1 MEHECS
7 VIALAGTPKAG
18 KTTIFNGLTGMCRY
32 TGSWW
37 GDRGT
42 PGRGTYTYCG
52 QTYMLLDM
60 PGAYSLPP
68 APFPDSGSRENRDS
82 FLGSQQ
88 PDVIAVVADAT
99 RLELGLHLLKQ
110 VLGMDTGTRDADN
123 IPVILCVN
131 FCDEALRTGLV
142 IDYNL
147 LEDVLQIPVI
157 PCCARRRSHLD
168 DIKAAIHYAAK
179 PGNRKA
185 FCYDCLD
192 FSPKK
197 LAAECIC
204 ASSDTDGARRVLLD
218 LLLTGPVT
226 GKIILLFLLAGV
238 LHLTMIAAG
247 FPSQLLWEALS
258 RLELSLDRA
267 MTYLGAAPWLT
278 GCLVHGGFSALSWT
292 AAIMLPPLAV
302 FLFFFTLLEDLGFLP
317 RASMGMDPVFGKCGA
332 CGGQCVTMA
341 LGLGCNAAGV
351 ACCRSIQSPKER
363 TIAVLTNSMIPC
375 CGRFPV
381 FIMLIPLFFAA
392 GPVDSL
398 TGSLSCALLF
408 SILLLAAVY
417 LSMGISWLLSK
428 TLLKGLPSAFTL
440 ELPPYRK
447 MHITRSALR
456 SLLNRTMVFTGR
468 AVRAAVPAGI
478 IVWFLANL
486 FYTGPSA
493 GLVSFHRPA
502 ADVPSLLNAFTGM
515 LNPAA
520 VLLGMDGAIL
530 AAFILSFPAGEL
542 FLPILIMAYLE
553 GGPLGGILGGSLDAG
568 GSAFSLYQLL
578 VSQGW
583 TWITAICTLVFTFL
597 HWPCLTTCQAVARET
612 DSLKWAGTAICI
624 ATIPGILICM
634 GIALYG
640 HMVLGI

>member
-1 MEHECS
+1 MENEYS
-7 VIALAGTPKAG
+7 VIALAGTPKSG

-32 TGSWW
+32 TGGWW
-37 GDRGT
+37 GDGGA
-42 PGRGTYTYCG
+42 PGRGTYRYCG
-52 QTYMLLDM
+52 QSYMLLDM
-60 PGAYSLPP
+60 PGAYSLSS
-68 APFPDSGSRENRDS
+68 APFPDSGSRESNDS
-82 FLGSQQ
+82 LLQSRQ

-110 VLGMDTGTRDADN
+110 VLGMDSGTRN
-123 IPVILCVN
+123 TGSIPVILCVN

-157 PCCARRRSHLD
+157 PCCARDQSHLD
-168 DIKAAIHYAAK
+168 DVKAAIHYAAK

-197 LAAECIC
+197 LTAECISVTSE
-204 ASSDTDGARRVLLD
+204 ADGARRVLLD
-218 LLLTGPVT
+218 LILTGPVT
-226 GKIILLFLLAGV
+226 GKIILLLLLAGV
-238 LHLTMIAAG
+238 LHLTMLAG
-247 FPSQLLWEALS
+247 GVPSLLLWNALS
-258 RLELSLDRA
+258 RLELYLDSA
-267 MTYLGAAPWLT
+267 MAYLGAAPWLT
-278 GCLVHGGFSALSWT
+278 GCLIHGGFRALSWT
-292 AAIMLPPLAV
+292 TAIMLPPLAV

-317 RASMGMDPVFGKCGA
+317 RASMGMDPIFEKCGA

-351 ACCRSIQSPKER
+351 ACCRSIQSPRER
-363 TIAVLTNSMIPC
+363 IIAVLTNSMIPC

-381 FIMLIPLFFAA
+381 FIMLIPLFFAV

-417 LSMGISWLLSK
+417 LSLGISWLLSK
-428 TLLKGLPSAFTL
+428 TLLKGLPSAFAL
-440 ELPPYRK
+440 ELSPYRK

-456 SLLNRTMVFTGR
+456 SLLNRTMVFAGR

-478 IVWFLANL
+478 IIWFLANL
-486 FYTGPSA
+486 FYTGPS
-493 GLVSFHRPA
+493 GGFVSFHRPA
-502 ADVPSLLNAFTGM
+502 AGVPSLLAAFTG
-515 LNPAA
+515 LLHPAA

-530 AAFILSFPAGEL
+530 AAFVLSFPAGEL

-553 GGPLGGILGGSLDAG
+553 GGPLGGMLGGSLAAG
-568 GSAFSLYQLL
+568 GNGFSLYQLL
-578 VSQGW
+578 TSQGW
-583 TWITAICTLVFTFL
+583 TWVTAICTLVFTFL
-597 HWPCLTTCQAVARET
+597 HWPCLTTCQAIARET
-612 DSLKWAGTAICI
+612 KSWKWAGAAVCI
-624 ATIPGILICM
+624 ATVPGILICA

>member
-1 MEHECS
+1 M
-7 VIALAGTPKAG
+7 
-18 KTTIFNGLTGMCRY
+18 
-32 TGSWW
+32 
-37 GDRGT
+37 
-42 PGRGTYTYCG
+42 
-52 QTYMLLDM
+52 
-60 PGAYSLPP
+60 
-68 APFPDSGSRENRDS
+68 
-82 FLGSQQ
+82 
-88 PDVIAVVADAT
+88 
-99 RLELGLHLLKQ
+99 
-110 VLGMDTGTRDADN
+110 
-123 IPVILCVN
+123 
-131 FCDEALRTGLV
+131 

-157 PCCARRRSHLD
+157 PCCARDQSHLD
-168 DIKAAIHYAAK
+168 DVKAAIHYAAK

-197 LAAECIC
+197 LTAECISVTSE
-204 ASSDTDGARRVLLD
+204 ADGARRVLLD
-218 LLLTGPVT
+218 LILTGPVT
-226 GKIILLFLLAGV
+226 GKIILLLLLAGV
-238 LHLTMIAAG
+238 LHLTMLAG
-247 FPSQLLWEALS
+247 GVPSLLLWNALS
-258 RLELSLDRA
+258 RLELYLDSA
-267 MTYLGAAPWLT
+267 MAYLGAAPWLT
-278 GCLVHGGFSALSWT
+278 GCLIHGGFRALSWT
-292 AAIMLPPLAV
+292 TAIMLPPLAV

-317 RASMGMDPVFGKCGA
+317 RASMGMDPIFEKCGA

-351 ACCRSIQSPKER
+351 ACCRSIQSPRER
-363 TIAVLTNSMIPC
+363 IIAVLTNSMIPC

-417 LSMGISWLLSK
+417 LSLGISWLLSK
-428 TLLKGLPSAFTL
+428 TLLKGLPSALAL
-440 ELPPYRK
+440 ELSPYRK

-456 SLLNRTMVFTGR
+456 SLLNRTMVFAGR

-478 IVWFLANL
+478 IIWFLANL
-486 FYTGPSA
+486 FYTGPSS
-493 GLVSFHRPA
+493 GFVSFHRPA
-502 ADVPSLLNAFTGM
+502 AGVPSLLAAFTG
-515 LNPAA
+515 LLHPAA

-530 AAFILSFPAGEL
+530 AAFVLSFPAGEL

-553 GGPLGGILGGSLDAG
+553 GGPLGGMLGGSLAAG
-568 GSAFSLYQLL
+568 GNGFSLYQLL
-578 VSQGW
+578 ASQGW

-597 HWPCLTTCQAVARET
+597 HWPCLTTCQAIARET
-612 DSLKWAGTAICI
+612 KSWKWAGVAVCI
-624 ATIPGILICM
+624 ATVPGILICA

>member
-1 MEHECS
+1 MENEYS
-7 VIALAGTPKAG
+7 VIALAGTPKSG

-32 TGSWW
+32 TGGWW
-37 GDRGT
+37 GDGGA
-42 PGRGTYTYCG
+42 PGSGTYRYCG
-52 QTYMLLDM
+52 QAYMLLDM
-60 PGAYSLPP
+60 PGAYSLSS
-68 APFPDSGSRENRDS
+68 APFPDSGSRESNDS
-82 FLGSQQ
+82 LLQSRQ

-110 VLGMDTGTRDADN
+110 VLGMDSGTRN
-123 IPVILCVN
+123 TGSIPVILCVN

-157 PCCARRRSHLD
+157 PCCARDQSHLD
-168 DIKAAIHYAAK
+168 DVKAAIHYAAK

-197 LAAECIC
+197 LTAECISVTSE
-204 ASSDTDGARRVLLD
+204 ADGARRVLLD
-218 LLLTGPVT
+218 LILTGPVT
-226 GKIILLFLLAGV
+226 GKIILLLLLAGV
-238 LHLTMIAAG
+238 LHLTMLAG
-247 FPSQLLWEALS
+247 GVPSLLLWNALS
-258 RLELSLDRA
+258 RLELYLDSA
-267 MTYLGAAPWLT
+267 MAYLGAAPWLT
-278 GCLVHGGFSALSWT
+278 GCLIHGGFRALSWT
-292 AAIMLPPLAV
+292 TAIMLPPLAV

-317 RASMGMDPVFGKCGA
+317 RASMGMDPIFEKCGA

-351 ACCRSIQSPKER
+351 ACCRSIQSPRER
-363 TIAVLTNSMIPC
+363 IIAVLTNSMIPC

-381 FIMLIPLFFAA
+381 FIMLIPLFFAV

-417 LSMGISWLLSK
+417 LSLGISWLLSK
-428 TLLKGLPSAFTL
+428 TLLKGLPSAFAL
-440 ELPPYRK
+440 ELSPYRK

-456 SLLNRTMVFTGR
+456 SLLNRTMVFAGR

-478 IVWFLANL
+478 IIWLLANL
-486 FYTGPSA
+486 FYTGPSS
-493 GLVSFHRPA
+493 GFVSFHRPA
-502 ADVPSLLNAFTGM
+502 AGVPSLLAAFTG
-515 LNPAA
+515 LLHPAA

-530 AAFILSFPAGEL
+530 AAFVLSFPAGEL

-553 GGPLGGILGGSLDAG
+553 GGPLGGMLGGSLAAG
-568 GSAFSLYQLL
+568 GNGFSLYQLL
-578 VSQGW
+578 TSQGW

-597 HWPCLTTCQAVARET
+597 HWPCLTTCQAIARET
-612 DSLKWAGTAICI
+612 KSWKWAGAAVCI
-624 ATIPGILICM
+624 ATVPGILICM

-640 HMVLGI
+640 HTVLGI

>member
-1 MEHECS
+1 MENEYS
-7 VIALAGTPKAG
+7 VIALAGTPKSG

-32 TGSWW
+32 TGGWW
-37 GDRGT
+37 GDGGA
-42 PGRGTYTYCG
+42 PGRGTYRYCG
-52 QTYMLLDM
+52 QAYMLLDM
-60 PGAYSLPP
+60 PGAYSLSS
-68 APFPDSGSRENRDS
+68 APFPDSSSRESNDS
-82 FLGSQQ
+82 FLQSRQ

-110 VLGMDTGTRDADN
+110 VLGMDSGTRN
-123 IPVILCVN
+123 TGSIPVILCVN

-157 PCCARRRSHLD
+157 PCCARDQSHLD
-168 DIKAAIHYAAK
+168 DVKAAIHYAAK

-197 LAAECIC
+197 LTAECISVTSE
-204 ASSDTDGARRVLLD
+204 ADGARRVLLD
-218 LLLTGPVT
+218 LILTGPVT
-226 GKIILLFLLAGV
+226 GKIILLLLLAGV
-238 LHLTMIAAG
+238 LHLTMLAG
-247 FPSQLLWEALS
+247 GVPSLLLWNALS
-258 RLELSLDRA
+258 RLELYLDSA
-267 MTYLGAAPWLT
+267 MAYLGAAPWLT
-278 GCLVHGGFSALSWT
+278 GCLIHGGFRALSWT
-292 AAIMLPPLAV
+292 TAIMLPPLAV

-317 RASMGMDPVFGKCGA
+317 RASMGMDPIFEKCGA

-351 ACCRSIQSPKER
+351 ACCRSIQSPRER
-363 TIAVLTNSMIPC
+363 IIAVLTNSMIPC

-381 FIMLIPLFFAA
+381 FIILIPLFFAA

-417 LSMGISWLLSK
+417 LSLGISWLLSK
-428 TLLKGLPSAFTL
+428 TLLKGLPSAFAL
-440 ELPPYRK
+440 ELSPYRK

-456 SLLNRTMVFTGR
+456 SLLNRTMVFAGR

-478 IVWFLANL
+478 IIWFLTNL
-486 FYTGPSA
+486 FYTGPSS
-493 GLVSFHRPA
+493 GFVSFHRPA
-502 ADVPSLLNAFTGM
+502 AGVPSLLAAFTG
-515 LNPAA
+515 LLHPAA

-530 AAFILSFPAGEL
+530 AAFVLSFPAGEL

-553 GGPLGGILGGSLDAG
+553 GGPLGGMLGGSLATG
-568 GSAFSLYQLL
+568 GNGFSLYQLL
-578 VSQGW
+578 TSQGW

-597 HWPCLTTCQAVARET
+597 HWPCLTTCQAIARET
-612 DSLKWAGTAICI
+612 KSWKWAGAAVCI
-624 ATIPGILICM
+624 ATVPGILICA

>member
-1 MEHECS
+1 MAS
-7 VIALAGTPKAG
+7 QTP
-18 KTTIFNGLTGMCRY
+18 
-32 TGSWW
+32 
-37 GDRGT
+37 
-42 PGRGTYTYCG
+42 
-52 QTYMLLDM
+52 
-60 PGAYSLPP
+60 
-68 APFPDSGSRENRDS
+68 
-82 FLGSQQ
+82 
-88 PDVIAVVADAT
+88 
-99 RLELGLHLLKQ
+99 
-110 VLGMDTGTRDADN
+110 
-123 IPVILCVN
+123 
-131 FCDEALRTGLV
+131 
-142 IDYNL
+142 
-147 LEDVLQIPVI
+147 
-157 PCCARRRSHLD
+157 
-168 DIKAAIHYAAK
+168 
-179 PGNRKA
+179 
-185 FCYDCLD
+185 
-192 FSPKK
+192 SP
-197 LAAECIC
+197 
-204 ASSDTDGARRVLLD
+204 
-218 LLLTGPVT
+218 
-226 GKIILLFLLAGV
+226 
-238 LHLTMIAAG
+238 
-247 FPSQLLWEALS
+247 
-258 RLELSLDRA
+258 DRA
-267 MTYLGAAPWLT
+267 P
-278 GCLVHGGFSALSWT
+278 
-292 AAIMLPPLAV
+292 
-302 FLFFFTLLEDLGFLP
+302 
-317 RASMGMDPVFGKCGA
+317 
-332 CGGQCVTMA
+332 
-341 LGLGCNAAGV
+341 
-351 ACCRSIQSPKER
+351 
-363 TIAVLTNSMIPC
+363 
-375 CGRFPV
+375 
-381 FIMLIPLFFAA
+381 
-392 GPVDSL
+392 
-398 TGSLSCALLF
+398 LF
-408 SILLLAAVY
+408 SILLLATVY

-478 IVWFLANL
+478 IIWFLANL

-515 LNPAA
+515 LDPAA
-520 VLLGMDGAIL
+520 ILLGMDGAIL

>member
-1 MEHECS
+1 MENEYS
-7 VIALAGTPKAG
+7 VIALAGTPKSG

-32 TGSWW
+32 TGGWW
-37 GDRGT
+37 GDGGA
-42 PGRGTYTYCG
+42 PGRGTYRYCG
-52 QTYMLLDM
+52 QAYMLLDM
-60 PGAYSLPP
+60 PGAYSLSS
-68 APFPDSGSRENRDS
+68 APFPDSGSRESNDS
-82 FLGSQQ
+82 LLQSRQ

-110 VLGMDTGTRDADN
+110 VLGMDSGTKNTGS

-157 PCCARRRSHLD
+157 PCCARDQSHLD
-168 DIKAAIHYAAK
+168 DVKAAIHYAAK

-197 LAAECIC
+197 LTAECISVTSE
-204 ASSDTDGARRVLLD
+204 ADGARRVLLD
-218 LLLTGPVT
+218 LILTGPVT
-226 GKIILLFLLAGV
+226 GKIILLLLLAGV
-238 LHLTMIAAG
+238 LHLTMLAG
-247 FPSQLLWEALS
+247 GVPSLLLWNALS
-258 RLELSLDRA
+258 RLELYLDSA
-267 MTYLGAAPWLT
+267 MAYLGAAPWLT
-278 GCLVHGGFSALSWT
+278 GCLIHGGFRALSWT

-317 RASMGMDPVFGKCGA
+317 RASMGMDPIFEKCGA

-351 ACCRSIQSPKER
+351 ACCRSIQSPRER
-363 TIAVLTNSMIPC
+363 IIAVLTNSMIPC

-381 FIMLIPLFFAA
+381 FIILIPLFFAA

-417 LSMGISWLLSK
+417 LSLGISWLLSK
-428 TLLKGLPSAFTL
+428 TLLKGLPSAFAL
-440 ELPPYRK
+440 ELSPYRK

-456 SLLNRTMVFTGR
+456 SLLNRTMVFAGR

-478 IVWFLANL
+478 IIWLLANL
-486 FYTGPSA
+486 FYTGPSS
-493 GLVSFHRPA
+493 GFVSFHRPA
-502 ADVPSLLNAFTGM
+502 AGVPSLLAAFTG
-515 LNPAA
+515 LLHPAA

-530 AAFILSFPAGEL
+530 AAFVLSFPAGEL

-553 GGPLGGILGGSLDAG
+553 GGPLGGMLGGSLAAG
-568 GSAFSLYQLL
+568 GNGFSLYQLL
-578 VSQGW
+578 ASQGW

-597 HWPCLTTCQAVARET
+597 HWPCLTTCQAIARET
-612 DSLKWAGTAICI
+612 KSWKWAGTAVCI
-624 ATIPGILICM
+624 ATVPGILICA

>member
-1 MEHECS
+1 
-7 VIALAGTPKAG
+7 
-18 KTTIFNGLTGMCRY
+18 
-32 TGSWW
+32 
-37 GDRGT
+37 
-42 PGRGTYTYCG
+42 
-52 QTYMLLDM
+52 
-60 PGAYSLPP
+60 
-68 APFPDSGSRENRDS
+68 
-82 FLGSQQ
+82 
-88 PDVIAVVADAT
+88 
-99 RLELGLHLLKQ
+99 
-110 VLGMDTGTRDADN
+110 
-123 IPVILCVN
+123 
-131 FCDEALRTGLV
+131 
-142 IDYNL
+142 
-147 LEDVLQIPVI
+147 
-157 PCCARRRSHLD
+157 
-168 DIKAAIHYAAK
+168 
-179 PGNRKA
+179 
-185 FCYDCLD
+185 
-192 FSPKK
+192 
-197 LAAECIC
+197 
-204 ASSDTDGARRVLLD
+204 
-218 LLLTGPVT
+218 
-226 GKIILLFLLAGV
+226 
-238 LHLTMIAAG
+238 
-247 FPSQLLWEALS
+247 
-258 RLELSLDRA
+258 

-278 GCLVHGGFSALSWT
+278 GCLVHGGFRALSWT

-515 LNPAA
+515 LDPAA

-597 HWPCLTTCQAVARET
+597 HWPCLTACQAVARET